1 MTRKY
6 LPPFPVP
13 WCATCAFM
21 ALLAVMAAC
30 GKDLRG
36 RTNPNDNAAMDE
48 RKMIIAPDPHSY
60 AKPAEAVV
68 NHLDLDI
75 SVDFETRRIS
85 GSATYTVSS
94 KGGGTVVLDT
104 RNLDI
109 QGVTTPEGDS
119 LGFQMGSDDPILG
132 RPLEIRLRHGT
143 ERFTV
148 HYSTTDGAAALLWL
162 EPGQTE
168 GKQQPFLMTQSQAI
182 LARTWLPCQDSPG
195 IRFTYTATV
204 KVPANLMAVT
214 SATNPTALSPDGIY
228 RFEMKQPIPSYLMAL
243 AVGDLRFRPI
253 GPRTGVYAEPT
264 MIDRAEFE
272 FADMEKML
280 AAAEELYGAYRWGRY
295 DVIVLPPSFPFGGM
309 ENPMLTFATPTII
322 TGDRSLTSL
331 VAHELA
337 HSWSGNLVTNATW
350 NDFWL
355 NEGFTVYFE
364 SRIMEKLYG
373 KDYSDM
379 LLVLGYQELLETI
392 ADLGKDNPDT
402 RLKLQLDGRDPDDG
416 MNDIAY
422 EKGFALLRTIESA
435 VGRARWDAF
444 LKAYFDAHAFGT
456 MTTEA
461 FIAEIHGKLIQGD
474 AARARKLDLPAWI
487 YQPGLPGTYPA
498 PTSKR
503 FAAVDAQL
511 GKWRSGTPP
520 GMLEGTRDWTSHEWV
535 RFLQGLP
542 PEISFGEMD
551 SLDKAFGFTSS
562 RNAEILFA
570 WFEIVIRRQYD
581 AAYPALEDFLVHV
594 GRRKFVKPL
603 FKAMAVTGEGKA
615 MAQDIYAKAMPNY
628 HSVTRG
634 SVDELLK

>member
-1 MTRKY
+1 
-6 LPPFPVP
+6 
-13 WCATCAFM
+13 
-21 ALLAVMAAC
+21 
-30 GKDLRG
+30 
-36 RTNPNDNAAMDE
+36 
-48 RKMIIAPDPHSY
+48 
-60 AKPAEAVV
+60 
-68 NHLDLDI
+68 
-75 SVDFETRRIS
+75 
-85 GSATYTVSS
+85 
-94 KGGGTVVLDT
+94 
-104 RNLDI
+104 
-109 QGVTTPEGDS
+109 
-119 LGFQMGSDDPILG
+119 
-132 RPLEIRLRHGT
+132 
-143 ERFTV
+143 
-148 HYSTTDGAAALLWL
+148 

-204 KVPANLMAVT
+204 KVPANLMAVM
-214 SATNPTALSPDGIY
+214 SATNPTALSPGGSY

-309 ENPMLTFATPTII
+309 ENPRLTFATPTII

-379 LLVLGYQELLETI
+379 LIVLGYQGLLETI
-392 ADLGKDNPDT
+392 ADFGKDSPDT

-435 VGRARWDAF
+435 VGRAKWDAF

-461 FIAEIHGKLIQGD
+461 FIDEIHEKLIQGD
-474 AARARKLDLPAWI
+474 TALARKLDLPAWI
-487 YQPGLPGTYPA
+487 YQPGLPDTYPA
-498 PTSKR
+498 PTSRR

-511 GKWRSGTPP
+511 GRWKSGTPP
-520 GMLEGTRDWTSHEWV
+520 GMLEGARDWTSHEWV

-542 PEISFGEMD
+542 PEISIEEMAA
-551 SLDKAFGFTSS
+551 LDRAFGFTAS

-570 WFEIVIRRQYD
+570 WCEVVIQRQYE
-581 AAYPALEDFLVHV
+581 AAYPALEDFLVQV

-603 FKAMAVTGEGKA
+603 FKAMARTGEGKA
-615 MAQDIYAKAMPNY
+615 MARNIYAKAMPNY
-628 HSVTRG
+628 HFVTRG